1 MIFID
6 SNVPMYLVG
15 APHPNKDRAV
25 AVLTQLAREGE
36 RFVTDVEVYQ
46 EILRRYTAI
55 QRLDA
60 INAAFESLGAI
71 VDDTLSFD
79 MSEIRAARDL
89 IASVD
94 GISARDALHVA
105 VMRKSEISRIFSFD
119 RGFDTC
125 PGIDRM
131 EYLSYRA
138 YSGYARIRPYPGHT
152 LTSCAATDWLTS
164 IPQSRKPFT
173 SRVATDAPRD
183 RATAEIWQ
191 SA

>member
-46 EILRRYTAI
+46 EILHRYTSI
-55 QRLDA
+55 QRPDA
-60 INAAFESLGAI
+60 IDAAFESLDAL
-71 VDDTLSFD
+71 VNNTLSFT
-79 MSEIRAARDL
+79 MSEVRLARDI

-105 VMRKSEISRIFSFD
+105 VMRKAEINRIFSFD

-125 PGIDRM
+125 PGIERL
-131 EYLSYRA
+131 E
-138 YSGYARIRPYPGHT
+138 
-152 LTSCAATDWLTS
+152 
-164 IPQSRKPFT
+164 
-173 SRVATDAPRD
+173 
-183 RATAEIWQ
+183 
-191 SA
+191 